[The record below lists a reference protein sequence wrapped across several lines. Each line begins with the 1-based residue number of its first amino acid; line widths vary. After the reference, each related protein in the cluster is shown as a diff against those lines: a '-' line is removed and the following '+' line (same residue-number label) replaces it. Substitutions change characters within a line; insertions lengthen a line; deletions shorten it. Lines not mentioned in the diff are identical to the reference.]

1 MNKISLCDEVDIL
14 LIQDGRMKILN
25 NIMGFIE
32 KDLYICLRRGTDH
45 GMALMKVIML
55 LRERLNEG

>member
-1 MNKISLCDEVDIL
+1 MDIL